1 VDYTGHCKLTDTP
14 QRQDVDTS
22 GFGEFNIDHRHRF
35 PRLYGKNTL
44 NATMSTTVCSLSL
57 VILYVSGNVKYYIC
71 VSVELDMLTR
81 AT

>member
-1 VDYTGHCKLTDTP
+1 MDCTEHCKLTDTP

-22 GFGEFNIDHRHRF
+22 GFGEFNTDHRHRS
-35 PRLYGKNTL
+35 PRLHGKNTH

-57 VILYVSGNVKYYIC
+57 VTLYLSANVKFYIC
-71 VSVELDMLTR
+71 VRVELRILNH